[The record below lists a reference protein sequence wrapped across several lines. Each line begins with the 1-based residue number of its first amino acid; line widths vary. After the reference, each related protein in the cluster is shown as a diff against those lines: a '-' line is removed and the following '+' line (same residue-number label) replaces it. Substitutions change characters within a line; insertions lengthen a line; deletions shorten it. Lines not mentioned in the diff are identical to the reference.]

1 LLRVSVHPPFHFI
14 HQQLTQYTA
23 LHSRQPRME
32 TKAALR
38 DHGNCKLSCVVHLY
52 VLPPSNNTCVLFI
65 EKSSPDLII
74 VISSQLNREAGY
86 NLCKMQYP
94 ILASM

>member
-1 LLRVSVHPPFHFI
+1 MCTRNFTLY
-14 HQQLTQYTA
+14 QQLAQYTA

-38 DHGNCKLSCVVHLY
+38 DHGNCKLSCVVPLY
-52 VLPPSNNTCVLFI
+52 VLPSSNNTCVLFL

-74 VISSQLNREAGY
+74 VISSQSNREAGY